1 MSGLANLSLLQA
13 ELAGLGRTV
22 TTSSSYSTALLAGQ
36 DAVLL
41 FGYGQGAND
50 ATHLAA
56 YVNGG
61 ANFHDAGQRPGAWKT
76 STLTAALTWHA
87 QPCRAS
93 HSISASIAGRPRWA
107 SACTTITAT
116 AYTLPLAPRT

>member
-1 MSGLANLSLLQA
+1 MAPCPPVATTWRPHAPPASNGAANVSGLANLSLLQA
-13 ELAGLGRTV
+13 ELAGLGKTV

-61 ANFHDAGQRPGAWKT
+61 ANFHEAGQRPG
-76 STLTAALTWHA
+76 S
-87 QPCRAS
+87 
-93 HSISASIAGRPRWA
+93 
-107 SACTTITAT
+107 
-116 AYTLPLAPRT
+116 

>member
-1 MSGLANLSLLQA
+1 MSSLANLSLLQA
-13 ELAGLGRTV
+13 ELAGLGKTV

-41 FGYGQGAND
+41 FGYEQGAND

-61 ANFHDAGQRPGAWKT
+61 ANFHDPGQRPG
-76 STLTAALTWHA
+76 S
-87 QPCRAS
+87 
-93 HSISASIAGRPRWA
+93 
-107 SACTTITAT
+107 
-116 AYTLPLAPRT
+116 

>member
-13 ELAGLGRTV
+13 ELAGLGKTV
-22 TTSSSYSTALLAGQ
+22 TMSSSNSTALLAGQ

-41 FGYGQGAND
+41 FGYGKGAND

-61 ANFHDAGQRPGAWKT
+61 ANFHEEGQRPG
-76 STLTAALTWHA
+76 S
-87 QPCRAS
+87 
-93 HSISASIAGRPRWA
+93 
-107 SACTTITAT
+107 
-116 AYTLPLAPRT
+116 